1 MIAENGTQNHTN
13 LVEQTERMINDL
25 ETHFMIAHLID
36 AIDKLDR
43 AVAGEIVYADCES
56 HRETI
61 TKARYNAQAEV
72 NKARATIFQPACSSS
87 L

>member
-1 MIAENGTQNHTN
+1 MN
-13 LVEQTERMINDL
+13 LIDRTERMINEL
-25 ETHFMIAHLID
+25 ETHFLIAHLID

-61 TKARYNAQAEV
+61 TKARYNAQAEAK
-72 NKARATIFQPACSSS
+72 KAKQTIFMPTCSSS